1 MFPVLT
7 MMYVK
12 LARTEE
18 RDARVAFGDAYDR
31 YAAEV
36 PGFLPRLNRIFGE
49 QSRGGYRH
57 G

>member
-18 RDARVAFGDAYDR
+18 RDARAAFGDAYDR

-36 PGFLPRLNRIFGE
+36 PGFIPRLSRIFGE
-49 QSRGGYRH
+49 QSRGGYGH